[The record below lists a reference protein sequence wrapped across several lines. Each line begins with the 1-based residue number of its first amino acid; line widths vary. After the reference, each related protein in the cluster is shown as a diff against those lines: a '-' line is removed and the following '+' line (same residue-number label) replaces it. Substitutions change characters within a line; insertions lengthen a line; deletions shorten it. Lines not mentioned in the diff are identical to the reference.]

1 VAGMK
6 SSGHRR
12 DRTKTPAPPMPAA
25 NRAAL
30 WIFALIVAAGPLLFG
45 AVDRLVQVALVLLLA
60 AGVALRPP
68 AIVALSPW
76 SNRLVIILLV
86 LLVGKELAPAEW
98 FGPTTW
104 RTVVTRDF
112 GLELPPTH
120 HPEPARALDS
130 WLAAIVAAIWFLWVR
145 RLAADREN
153 RAFLTWSLF
162 GAAALVA
169 VVSFATRGWDA
180 QAIYGLR
187 YTNGWRGFG
196 PFPNRNHTG
205 DFLAMGALLGGGCVG
220 WAAARRDWR
229 AVAGAVALLALV
241 LAALLVTE
249 SRGGLIAFGLGLLVF
264 LGLVQVRMRSRQ
276 TLAVAVGVALLV
288 VGFGLAFGG
297 PVLAR
302 FHSEQAGLV
311 SNAMR
316 LNIWRDVFTMW
327 QDAPL
332 LGHGVD
338 SFQQIFPF
346 YQTFE
351 FENGV
356 VLHPE
361 SSWRQWLVELGL
373 IPVAVAAVT
382 LVVFLARHLRET
394 LTGRSFFFR
403 AAGFAAV
410 IGILG
415 HSVFDVPAHRWGTA
429 GFALA
434 ALALA
439 CPMRLE
445 GRRIFSPRK
454 AALVPLAVVAFW
466 VLPFFGNVPAWSPLS
481 LNRVLARHALSLDVS
496 LEQLEKMARYF
507 PLSSDLNQ
515 HLGMRELAVL
525 GRSKPSVWQRHFSLA
540 SQLLPGSWHLPR
552 AQARAVAPFSPGLAL
567 GYWQQAVGRG
577 AAHRGD
583 VLIEAVNATQASPM
597 AAESWSRYVAANP
610 RLLLAYAQL
619 VPPERA
625 RSVATQWWQA
635 RALTADL
642 DPGEI
647 SAFYQN
653 ANRWITR
660 EQFEEWRQSRA
671 TWRARD
677 RVSWARLLHAWG
689 DDPAAWLLLAET
701 APEEAFPILPTGL
714 LRESLEQRWRMAPG
728 NFVNAQHLAAILA
741 RDGDVEKSD
750 EIILTV
756 GTSEGAPWWFVHKAA
771 HLLARRARL
780 AEAVALLLKSQPPR
794 AGGT

>member
-1 VAGMK
+1 MP
-6 SSGHRR
+6 
-12 DRTKTPAPPMPAA
+12 TTTPMA

-30 WIFALIVAAGPLLFG
+30 WIFSVIVAAGPLLFG
-45 AVDRLVQVALVLLLA
+45 AVDRPVQVALVLLLA

-68 AIVALSPW
+68 AIVPLSRW
-76 SNRLVIILLV
+76 GNRLVIVLLV

-98 FGPTTW
+98 FGPTLW
-104 RTVVTRDF
+104 RKMVTQDL
-112 GLELPPTH
+112 GIELPATH

-145 RLAADREN
+145 RLAAEREN

-169 VVSFATRGWDA
+169 LVSFATRGWDP

-187 YTNGWRGFG
+187 YTVGWRGFG

-205 DFLAMGALLGGGCVG
+205 DFFAMGALLGGGCVG

-229 AVAGAVALLALV
+229 GVAGAVALLGLV

-249 SRGGLIAFGLGLLVF
+249 SRGGLIAFGLGLVVF
-264 LGLVQVRMRSRQ
+264 LALVQIRLRSRQ
-276 TLAVAVGVALLV
+276 ALVVAAGVALLV
-288 VGFGLAFGG
+288 VAFGLAFGG

-302 FHSEQAGLV
+302 FQSEQAGIV
-311 SNAMR
+311 SNSMR
-316 LNIWRDVFTMW
+316 LNIWRDVFSMW
-327 QDAPL
+327 KDAPL

-373 IPVAVAAVT
+373 IPVVVAA
-382 LVVFLARHLRET
+382 LALGLFLATHLRET

-403 AAGFAAV
+403 AAGFSAV

-415 HSVFDVPAHRWGTA
+415 HSVFDVPSHRWGTA

-454 AALVPLAVVAFW
+454 AALVPLVVAAFW
-466 VLPFFGNVPAWSPLS
+466 VLPFFGDVPAWSPLS
-481 LNRVLARHALSLDVS
+481 LNRVLARNALSLDVS
-496 LEQLEKMARYF
+496 LQQLDEMARYF

-525 GRSKPSVWQRHFSLA
+525 GRSKPTAWQRHFSLA
-540 SQLLPGSWHLPR
+540 SQLLPGSWRLPET
-552 AQARAVAPFSPGLAL
+552 QARAVANFSPGLAL

-577 AAHRGD
+577 AAHRAD
-583 VLIEAVNATQASPM
+583 VLIMAVNETLASPM
-597 AAESWSRYVAANP
+597 AAESWSRYVEANP

-619 VPPERA
+619 VPSERA
-625 RSVATQWWQA
+625 QSFAAQWWQA

-660 EQFEEWRQSRA
+660 EQFEEWMQSRA
-671 TWRARD
+671 AWRARD
-677 RVSWARLLHAWG
+677 RTEWARLLHAWG
-689 DDPAAWLLLAET
+689 DDRAAWPLLAET
-701 APEEAFPILPTGL
+701 APEENFPSLPSGL
-714 LRESLEQRWRMAPG
+714 VRESLEQRWRIAPG

-741 RDGDVEKSD
+741 RDGDVAQSE
-750 EIILTV
+750 EIILAV
-756 GTSEGAPWWFVHKAA
+756 GASDGAPWWFVHKAA
-771 HLLARRARL
+771 HILARRAHL
-780 AEAVALLLKSQPPR
+780 AEAVGLLLKSQPPR
-794 AGGT
+794 TGGT